1 MDVNIAFL
9 NGLIEEEVYIEQ
21 PLGFE
26 VHGRESHVCI
36 LKKELNRGKFVFF
49 RDKLGVLSNT
59 FLGMRGC

>member
-26 VHGRESHVCI
+26 VHGESLMCVY
-36 LKKELNRGKFVFF
+36 
-49 RDKLGVLSNT
+49 
-59 FLGMRGC
+59 